1 MKHLLYIGM
10 LTTAAIATHAQA
22 EENLLSC
29 WQKASKTE
37 PYVTQINF
45 TIIDGQC
52 VDRRPQCVYKGK
64 TYPIGH
70 LDEARQFL
78 CRVGYDD
85 GASAAE
91 RGKANAY
98 WTSEMDLVAG
108 E

>member
-10 LTTAAIATHAQA
+10 LTAAAIATTAQA

-29 WQKASKTE
+29 WQKNKGSD
-37 PYVTQINF
+37 PYVTQINYH
-45 TIIDGQC
+45 IVNGEC
-52 VDRRPQCVYKGK
+52 VDIRKVCIYQE
-64 TYPIGH
+64 TLYPIGYI
-70 LDEARQFL
+70 DKERGGR

-98 WTSEMDLVAG
+98 WTTQLDRVAG

>member
-1 MKHLLYIGM
+1 MKHLLSIGSVV
-10 LTTAAIATHAQA
+10 AAILATTVQA

-29 WQKASKTE
+29 WQNASKTD

-45 TIIDGQC
+45 AIIDGQC
-52 VDRRPQCVYKGK
+52 VDRRPQCVYQGK

-70 LDEARQFL
+70 IDEERQFR
-78 CRVGYDD
+78 CRLGYEK

-98 WTSEMDLVAG
+98 WTSKMELVAG

>member
-10 LTTAAIATHAQA
+10 LTAAAIATHAQA

-29 WQKASKTE
+29 WQKASKTD

-52 VDRRPQCVYKGK
+52 VDRRPQCIYQGK
-64 TYPIGH
+64 TYPIGYI
-70 LDEARQFL
+70 DKERGGR
-78 CRVGYDD
+78 CRVGYDA

-98 WTSEMDLVAG
+98 WTTQLDRVAG